1 MTIQAD
7 KRLEIAMGH
16 MLRIGV
22 TIAAIVVLIG
32 SVLYLK
38 EVRSSTPDYRQF
50 HGAPADS
57 TSLSRN
63 CQRDILHFDG
73 ESVIALGLVILVATP
88 VCRVLF
94 GLVGFSLE
102 GDRTYAVVSA
112 LVLAILVFSLF
123 RGR

>member
-1 MTIQAD
+1 MTIHAD

-22 TIAAIVVLIG
+22 TIAAIVVLFG

-38 EVRSSTPDYRQF
+38 ETGSSTPNYRQF
-50 HGAPADS
+50 HGAPADA
-57 TSLSRN
+57 TSLRATLSG
-63 CQRDILHFDG
+63 ISHFDG
-73 ESVIALGLVILVATP
+73 ESVIALGLLVLVATP

-94 GLVGFSLE
+94 GLVGFSLA

-112 LVLAILVFSLF
+112 LVLTILVFSLF